1 MWLVLIFAMLWV
13 VAVSRR
19 CAWLRSCSALRLLC
33 GFVTQPRSSSAP
45 PLCGSVARRRRYTG
59 FTSTPASV
67 SAVRILPANSRA

>member
-1 MWLVLIFAMLWV
+1 MLWV

-19 CAWLRSCSALRLLC
+19 CAWLRSCSALWLLR

-45 PLCGSVARRRRYTG
+45 PLCGSVARRRRCYTG